1 MFFQTLAV
9 DDLDASM
16 VNRRHTINIA
26 NFKLRNAIL
35 LFGYRFFIRWSLL
48 KVLYGVQV
56 DKKGPTLH
64 TGTKFVTK

>member
-1 MFFQTLAV
+1 MFFQTFAV

-16 VNRRHTINIA
+16 HRHHTVIIA